1 MCRAGVPGCCAPVLF
16 TLSHLP
22 ERYPA
27 TERGRYITVVTEG
40 EGRLVAARYRL
51 RRSLGRGGMGI
62 VWSAHDEY
70 LDREVA
76 IKEIVPP
83 RGRVIREDDPEVR
96 RALREARA
104 AAKLSKHPNVITV
117 YDVVTDGGGLP
128 LIVMELLHGRSLG
141 DALQADGPMP
151 VDRAA
156 RIGVQVLEALD
167 YAHGNGVLHRDVKP
181 GNVMLVDDR
190 VVLTDFGIALID
202 GDSVL
207 TATGQLPG
215 VPEYISPER
224 IRGDQALPAAD
235 LWSVG
240 IMLYGMVVGRTP
252 FSRGDVQSTLG
263 AVLSWEPAPDPK
275 VGRLAPVIDG
285 LLRKKP
291 AERMTARTA
300 IEKLTEIAAMPS
312 PTPPGTRVR
321 LEYPTKVVNPAGEQ
335 TVAHGTVPNT
345 RTAVPPFLPR
355 PAPGPV
361 TPDAPTLPPT
371 WSPEPRSTRVPLIA
385 IGALSLAVVVAV
397 VLMNLPPG
405 GRGSASPTTGSSA
418 AAADAP
424 DVELQPYRERLGF
437 EIGIPPGWPRTSSI
451 DGALSSVAW
460 EGRRTDPKVGTLK
473 VEVQRN
479 TGKPAASAID
489 SLTAEHEDRS
499 TRQQTTGYHKIE
511 LAGTA
516 SSADFEC
523 TYRAG
528 PVHYRT
534 RTRAMTSGALYK
546 LTFSLYAKDPD
557 TLAEHWEAAE
567 PLIAGIRDSFRL
579 VES

>member
-1 MCRAGVPGCCAPVLF
+1 MGV
-16 TLSHLP
+16 
-22 ERYPA
+22 
-27 TERGRYITVVTEG
+27 
-40 EGRLVAARYRL
+40 
-51 RRSLGRGGMGI
+51 
-62 VWSAHDEY
+62 VWRAHDEY

-76 IKEIVPP
+76 IKEIVAP
-83 RGRVIREDDPEVR
+83 RGRVIRDDDPEVR

-104 AAKLSKHPNVITV
+104 AAKLSKHPRVITV
-117 YDVVTDGGGLP
+117 HDVVTDGGLP
-128 LIVMELLHGRSLG
+128 LIVMELLHGRSLS
-141 DALQADGPMP
+141 DALEADGPMA

-156 RIGVQVLEALD
+156 RIGAQILEALD

-181 GNVMLVDDR
+181 GNVMLVDDQ

-224 IRGDQALPAAD
+224 IRGEEALPAAD

-252 FSRGDVQSTLG
+252 FSRGDVQATLG

-291 AERMTARTA
+291 AERMTAEVA
-300 IEKLTEIAAMPS
+300 IRKLTEIAALPAS
-312 PTPPGTRVR
+312 APPGTRVR
-321 LEYPTKVVNPAGEQ
+321 LEYPTRVVNPAGEL

-345 RTAVPPFLPR
+345 RTGVPPFLPPR
-355 PAPGPV
+355 AGGPV
-361 TPDAPTLPPT
+361 SPDAPTLPPT
-371 WSPEPRSTRVPLIA
+371 APAAKPRSRRGLLVA
-385 IGALSLAVVVAV
+385 AGAVVVAV
-397 VLMNLPPG
+397 VVTVVLTNLPPG
-405 GRGSASPTTGSSA
+405 GRGTASPTTTSGSEA
-418 AAADAP
+418 ATATDTRDIP
-424 DVELQPYRERLGF
+424 LKDYRERLGF
-437 EIGIPPGWPRTSSI
+437 RIGIPSDWPRTSSI
-451 DGALSSVAW
+451 DGPLSSVTW

-479 TGKPAASAID
+479 TGKPGVSAID
-489 SLTAEHEDRS
+489 VLTGEDKVQR
-499 TRQQTTGYHKIE
+499 TRQQNSDYRRIE
-511 LAGTA
+511 LSGNA

-528 PVHYRT
+528 AVHYRT
-534 RTRAMTSGALYK
+534 RTRAVASGALYT
-546 LTFSLYAKDPD
+546 LTFSLYAADAA
-557 TLAEHWEAAE
+557 TLEQEWASAE
-567 PLIAGIRDSFRL
+567 PLIASIRDSFAL
-579 VES
+579 EE

>member
-1 MCRAGVPGCCAPVLF
+1 
-16 TLSHLP
+16 
-22 ERYPA
+22 
-27 TERGRYITVVTEG
+27 
-40 EGRLVAARYRL
+40 
-51 RRSLGRGGMGI
+51 MGI
-62 VWSAHDEY
+62 VWRAYDEY

-104 AAKLSKHPNVITV
+104 AAKLSKHPRVITV
-117 YDVVTDGGGLP
+117 HDVVTDGGLP
-128 LIVMELLHGRSLG
+128 LIVMELLQGRSLS
-141 DALQADGPMP
+141 DVLAADGPMA

-156 RIGVQVLEALD
+156 RIGIQILEALD

-181 GNVMLVDDR
+181 GNVMLVDDQ

-224 IRGDQALPAAD
+224 IRGDEALPAAD

-252 FSRGDVQSTLG
+252 FSRGDVQATLG

-291 AERMTARTA
+291 AERMTARNA
-300 IEKLTEIAAMPS
+300 IDKLTEIAALPS
-312 PTPPGTRVR
+312 SAPPGTRVR
-321 LEYPTKVVNPAGEQ
+321 LEYPTRVVNPAGEE

-345 RTAVPPFLPR
+345 RTSVPPFLPEPPPKR
-355 PAPGPV
+355 VA
-361 TPDAPTLPPT
+361 PDAPTLPPA
-371 WSPEPRSTRVPLIA
+371 SPPKPRLTGGLIA
-385 IGALSLAVVVAV
+385 IGTAVVAVAVVVAV
-397 VLMNLPPG
+397 ILANLPPG
-405 GRGSASPTTGSSA
+405 GQGTALPTTTQSASTTAGT
-418 AAADAP
+418 ADFT
-424 DVELQPYRERLGF
+424 LKTYQERLGF
-437 EIGIPPGWPRTSSI
+437 EIGIPADWPRSSSV
-451 DGALSSVAW
+451 DSALSSVTW
-460 EGRRTDPKVGTLK
+460 VGRRTDPQVGTLK

-479 TGKPAASAID
+479 TSKPGASAID
-489 SLTAEHEDRS
+489 SLKAEEKAQR
-499 TRQQTTGYHKIE
+499 TRQQNLDYREIDLSGN
-511 LAGTA
+511 A

-523 TYRAG
+523 IYRTG
-528 PVHYRT
+528 TVHYRT
-534 RTRAMTSGALYK
+534 RTRAVASGALYK
-546 LTFSLYAKDPD
+546 LTFSLYASDPA
-557 TLAEHWEAAE
+557 TLEREWAAAE
-567 PLIAGIRDSFRL
+567 PLITAIRDSFRL
-579 VES
+579 A

>member
-1 MCRAGVPGCCAPVLF
+1 M
-16 TLSHLP
+16 
-22 ERYPA
+22 
-27 TERGRYITVVTEG
+27 TEG

-51 RRSLGRGGMGI
+51 RRSLGRGGMGV
-62 VWSAHDEY
+62 VWHAHDEF

-83 RGRVIREDDPEVR
+83 RGRVVREDDPEVR

-117 YDVVTDGGGLP
+117 HDVVTDAAGLP
-128 LIVMELLHGRSLG
+128 LIVMELLHGRSLA
-141 DALQADGPMP
+141 DALAADGPMA

-167 YAHGNGVLHRDVKP
+167 FAHGNGVLHRDVKP

-224 IRGDQALPAAD
+224 IRGDEAGPAAD

-252 FSRGDVQSTLG
+252 FARGDVQATLG
-263 AVLSWEPAPDPK
+263 AVLSWEPAPDPR

-291 AERMTARTA
+291 AERMTARAAIERLTA
-300 IEKLTEIAAMPS
+300 IAALPAS
-312 PTPPGTRVR
+312 APPGTRVR
-321 LEYPTKVVNPAGEQ
+321 LEYPTREVNPAGEQ

-355 PAPGPV
+355 PAAGPV
-361 TPDAPTLPPT
+361 SPDAPTPPSART
-371 WSPEPRSTRVPLIA
+371 GKSRSGRVTLLA
-385 IGALSLAVVVAV
+385 LGAVAAAAVVAV
-397 VLMNLPPG
+397 VLTNLPPG
-405 GRGSASPTTGSSA
+405 GRGGASPTSTGPTTTTA
-418 AAADAP
+418 RDFTLE
-424 DVELQPYRERLGF
+424 DHRERLGF
-437 EIGIPPGWPRTSSI
+437 GIGIPPGWPRTSSI
-451 DGALSSVAW
+451 DGTISSVTW
-460 EGRRTDPKVGTLK
+460 EGERTDPKVGALK
-473 VEVQRN
+473 VEVQRI
-479 TGKPAASAID
+479 TDKPGVSARD
-489 SLTAEHEDRS
+489 ALTADHRAQS
-499 TRQQTTGYHKIE
+499 TKQQITDYRPIE
-511 LAGTA
+511 LSGNAA
-516 SSADFEC
+516 SADFEC
-523 TYRAG
+523 SYRAG
-528 PVHYRT
+528 GVHYRT
-534 RTRAMTSGALYK
+534 RTRAVAAGALYK
-546 LTFSLYAKDPD
+546 LTFSLYATDEE
-557 TLAEHWEAAE
+557 TLAERWAAAE
-567 PLIAGIRDSFRL
+567 PLIAAIRDSFHLIER
-579 VES
+579 